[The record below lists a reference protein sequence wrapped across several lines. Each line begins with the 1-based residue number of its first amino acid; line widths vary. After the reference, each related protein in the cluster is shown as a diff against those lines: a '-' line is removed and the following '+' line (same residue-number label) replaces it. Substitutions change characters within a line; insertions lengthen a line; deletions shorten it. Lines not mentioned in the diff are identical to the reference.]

1 MQTQKM
7 AHTQISIPVD
17 NLELL
22 TALVK
27 KLGGRVSHGTY
38 LDPLCNPMPDVERG
52 GKMLK
57 SLRRRA
63 GLTQSEVA
71 KALGIPQSH
80 VSEFERYKR
89 NIPYKHAQT
98 LAELLHTLPSHFMY
112 PNSETLEAMSELGK
126 GKGQRLKSAEE
137 LFENLDI

>member
-1 MQTQKM
+1 MQIQKM

-27 KLGGRVSHGTY
+27 KLGGQVSYGIH
-38 LDPLCNPMPDVERG
+38 DPMPEVERG

-63 GLTQSEVA
+63 GLTQREVA

-98 LAELLHTLPSHFMY
+98 LAELLHTLPSHFMN
-112 PNSETLEAMSELGK
+112 PNSETLEAMSELEK
-126 GKGQRLKSAEE
+126 GDGQRFKSAEE
-137 LFENLDI
+137 LFENLGI